1 MLCSHEAEPAAAA
14 RERAQ
19 PMGLSIPPGLS
30 SAALARAPS
39 GRCGERDA
47 HGSQIIATPT
57 IESITEAHLALGAV
71 TGSER
76 NWTERARVSTGEVE
90 KTAVLSEAGMYS
102 SAAM

>member
-1 MLCSHEAEPAAAA
+1 M
-14 RERAQ
+14 
-19 PMGLSIPPGLS
+19 
-30 SAALARAPS
+30 
-39 GRCGERDA
+39 
-47 HGSQIIATPT
+47 
-57 IESITEAHLALGAV
+57 ESMTEAHLALGAV